1 MAFRGADCVKFLNL
15 CNGLVLCGERLFKP
29 PQVRVKACGIL
40 RVGCD
45 GCDCS
50 AGKDALGKKHLHS
63 RKSIEKQPLPQCE
76 SGCAC

>member
-15 CNGLVLCGERLFKP
+15 RNGLALCGERLFKP

-50 AGKDALGKKHLHS
+50 AGKEAPAQQKKHRETAAS
-63 RKSIEKQPLPQCE
+63 TMRKRLRLLKKYF
-76 SGCAC
+76 